1 MERIREYLLN
11 EEEILID
18 IVRGINA
25 YNGSFE
31 TIIPYEND
39 EYTINELF
47 ENNAYDFME
56 RCQYGNYSI
65 GDDYFTFD
73 TLGHIYSCN
82 WDDIVE
88 ETVYYIDEIIE
99 ELLSIWSELYINEE
113 LKELIEEYLK
123 EEEEEEEE

>member
-11 EEEILID
+11 EKEILID
-18 IVRGINA
+18 IVREINS

-31 TIIPYEND
+31 TIIPYDND

-47 ENNAYDFME
+47 GNNPYDFME

-65 GDDYFTFD
+65 QDDYFTFD

-99 ELLSIWSELYINEE
+99 ELLSIYNELYIDEE
-113 LKELIEEYLK
+113 LRELIEEYLEED
-123 EEEEEEEE
+123 EEE

>member
-1 MERIREYLLN
+1 MERIRKYLLN
-11 EEEILID
+11 EEEILIN
-18 IVRGINA
+18 IVMGINA

-47 ENNAYDFME
+47 ENNAYNFME

-65 GDDYFTFD
+65 QDKYFTFD
-73 TLGHIYSCN
+73 TLGNIYSCN

-88 ETVYYIDEIIE
+88 ETIYYIDEIIE
-99 ELLSIWSELYINEE
+99 ELLSIYNELYIDKE
-113 LKELIEEYLK
+113 LKELIEEYL
-123 EEEEEEEE
+123 EEEEEEE

>member
-11 EEEILID
+11 DEELLIG
-18 IVRGINA
+18 IVRDINS

-31 TIIPYEND
+31 TIVPYDND
-39 EYTINELF
+39 EYTINDLF

-56 RCQYGNYSI
+56 RCEYGNYSI
-65 GDDYFTFD
+65 QDDYFTFD

-88 ETVYYIDEIIE
+88 ETIYYIDEIIE
-99 ELLSIWSELYINEE
+99 ELLSIHNDLYIDEE
-113 LKELIEEYLK
+113 LSELIEECL
-123 EEEEEEEE
+123 EEEEEEEEE

>member
-18 IVRGINA
+18 IVRDINA

-31 TIIPYEND
+31 TIVSYDND
-39 EYTINELF
+39 EYTINDLF
-47 ENNAYDFME
+47 GSNAYDFME
-56 RCQYGNYSI
+56 RCEYGNYSI
-65 GDDYFTFD
+65 QDDYFTFD

-88 ETVYYIDEIIE
+88 ETIYYIDEIIE
-99 ELLSIWSELYINEE
+99 ELLFIHKDLCIDEE
-113 LKELIEEYLK
+113 LRELIIEYL
-123 EEEEEEEE
+123 EEEEEKE

>member
-18 IVRGINA
+18 IVRGINS

-31 TIIPYEND
+31 TIIPYDND

-47 ENNAYDFME
+47 GNNPYDFMG

-65 GDDYFTFD
+65 QDDYFTFD

-99 ELLSIWSELYINEE
+99 ELLSIYNELYIDEE
-113 LKELIEEYLK
+113 LRELIEEYLEED
-123 EEEEEEEE
+123 EEE

>member
-11 EEEILID
+11 EEEILVN
-18 IVRGINA
+18 IVMGINA

-47 ENNAYDFME
+47 ENNAYNFME

-65 GDDYFTFD
+65 HDDYFTFD
-73 TLGHIYSCN
+73 TLGNIYSCN